1 MSHPPMDVKSSEDA
15 RLRAEYHRQQIAQT
29 LDSLTDKISG
39 TVQTAQAQ
47 INKPLTI
54 IRKNP
59 LATLGA
65 SLAVGVALA
74 LLTSEKR
81 SRETRIRQ
89 DIAQAYYDGR
99 RDEYDHRPPKQ
110 LPTGSPHRARPGGL
124 TFRSTLL
131 DMALPVIRTLSGN
144 MAELMIARKFR
155 R

>member
-15 RLRAEYHRQQIAQT
+15 RLRAEYHRKQIAET
-29 LDSLTDKISG
+29 LDSLTDRISG

-47 INKPLTI
+47 FNKPLHV
-54 IRKNP
+54 IRKHP

-110 LPTGSPHRARPGGL
+110 LPAGNPHRPRPGAF
-124 TFRSTLL
+124 TFRSVLL
-131 DMALPVIRTLSGN
+131 DMALPVIRTFSGN

>member
-29 LDSLTDKISG
+29 LDSLTDRISG
-39 TVQTAQAQ
+39 TVQNAQTQ
-47 INKPLTI
+47 INKPLAV
-54 IRKNP
+54 IRKYP
-59 LATLGA
+59 LATIGA

-74 LLTSEKR
+74 LLTSGKR
-81 SRETRIRQ
+81 SRETRISQ

-110 LPTGSPHRARPGGL
+110 LPAGNPHRSRPGAF
-124 TFRSTLL
+124 TFRSALL
-131 DMALPVIRTLSGN
+131 DMALPVIRTISGN
-144 MAELMIARKFR
+144 MAELMVARKFR

>member
-15 RLRAEYHRQQIAQT
+15 RRRAEFHRQQIAQT
-29 LDSLTDKISG
+29 LDSLTDRISG
-39 TVQTAQAQ
+39 TVQNAQAQ
-47 INKPLTI
+47 INKPLAV
-54 IRKNP
+54 IRKYP
-59 LATLGA
+59 LATIGA

-81 SRETRIRQ
+81 SRETRIREE
-89 DIAQAYYDGR
+89 IAQAYYDGR
-99 RDEYDHRPPKQ
+99 RDEYDHRAPKQ
-110 LPTGSPHRARPGGL
+110 LPVGNPHRARPSAFG
-124 TFRSTLL
+124 FRSVLL

>member
-47 INKPLTI
+47 INKPLNF

-81 SRETRIRQ
+81 SRDTRIRQ

-110 LPTGSPHRARPGGL
+110 LPAGNPHRSRPGAF